1 VILVALGIV
10 RMGGSMDGTSSLEP
24 HPLRE
29 NSLPLAG
36 GPVLGFDA
44 LV

>member
-1 VILVALGIV
+1 
-10 RMGGSMDGTSSLEP
+10 MGGGMDGTNSLEP
-24 HPLRE
+24 HPSRE

-36 GPVLGFDA
+36 GLVLGFDA